1 MTANDFRLQELLK
14 DLSKNDIL
22 LLIYQKLP
30 YMKSGINQK
39 HAHKTDYELGI

>member
-1 MTANDFRLQELLK
+1 MTANDFRLQELHI

-22 LLIYQKLP
+22 LLTYQKLS
-30 YMKSGINQK
+30 YMKPGINQK